1 MEENLKLYQ
10 DIANRTQG
18 DIYVGV
24 VGPVRTGKSTFIK
37 RFMDLL
43 VIPNIDNEYKR
54 ERARDEL
61 PQSAG
66 GRTIMTTEP
75 KFVPN
80 EAVEITIGNNLKLK
94 TRLVDCVG
102 YLVNNAIGYLE
113 DDMPRMVKTP
123 WFDEEIPFEQAAEI
137 GTKKVIEEH
146 STIGIL
152 VTTDGSITDIP
163 REDYVQAEERVVKE
177 LKALNKPFVIVLNSD
192 DPFSDYTKNLARD
205 LEEKYQTSVIPTDCS
220 RLDLE
225 DINDIFGKILYEF
238 PIEKM
243 NINFPKWVDGLSD
256 SHWLKEELYS
266 EIKDAFSDIR
276 ILKQVDTEIVKLQNT
291 KIINNTTISEIK
303 LGEGTINITVN
314 LYDELFY
321 KILTEISG
329 VEISNE
335 GDLFSTI
342 TSLAET
348 KKEYDK
354 IANAL
359 EEVKATGY
367 GIVTPSI
374 DELILDEPEI
384 IKQGSRFGVK
394 LRARAPSIHLIK
406 AEIETEVSPIVGSE
420 KQSEELVN
428 YLLSNFEG
436 DPTKIWESNIFGRS
450 LHELVNEGLQTK
462 LAKMPV
468 DAQAKLQETLERI
481 VNEGSGGLICIIL

>member
-80 EAVEITIGNNLKLK
+80 EAVEITIGDNLKLK

-123 WFDEEIPFEQAAEI
+123 WFDEGIPFEQGAEI
-137 GTKKVIEEH
+137 GTKKVIQEH

-163 REDYVQAEERVVKE
+163 REDYVSAEERVVKE
-177 LKALNKPFVIVLNSD
+177 LKDLNKPFVIVLNSD
-192 DPFSDYTKNLARD
+192 DPFSDYTKNLAAT
-205 LEEKYQTSVIPTDCS
+205 LEDKYQAAVIPVDCS
-220 RLDLE
+220 RLDME
-225 DINDIFGKILYEF
+225 DIDNIFGKILYEF

-266 EIKDAFSDIR
+266 EIKDAFSNIH
-276 ILKQVDTEIVKLQNT
+276 ILKQVDNSLTKLQST
-291 KIINNTTISEIK
+291 QIIEKTVIDEIK
-303 LGEGTINITVN
+303 LGEGTINISIS
-314 LYDELFY
+314 LYEELFY

-329 VEISNE
+329 VDIKNE

-342 TSLAET
+342 TELANT
-348 KKEYDK
+348 KKAYDK
-354 IANAL
+354 VANAL
-359 EEVKATGY
+359 DEVKATGY

-374 DELILDEPEI
+374 DELILEEPEI
-384 IKQGSRFGVK
+384 IKQGTRFGVK
-394 LRARAPSIHLIK
+394 LRAKAPSIHLIK

-428 YLLSNFEG
+428 YLLSNFED